1 MLISDDLDAIEK
13 ARFWSTQARD
23 PARHYQ
29 HSEIGYNYRLSNIL
43 AAIGRGQLRWLEE
56 RILAKRRIF
65 DRYGE
70 ALADLD
76 GFEFMPEAPYSRS
89 NRWLTVLT
97 LNPQRCQATPNQLM
111 DALAEENIE
120 ARPVWKPL
128 HLQPL
133 FAGTA
138 YYPHRPDESVSE
150 RLFATGICLPS
161 GSNLREE
168 EQERV
173 IGCIRREWGMRNEE

>member
-76 GFEFMPEAPYSRS
+76 GFEFMPEAPYGRS

-97 LNPQRCQATPNQLM
+97 LDPQRCRVTPNQLM

-128 HLQPL
+128 HLQPV
-133 FAGTA
+133 FAGAA
-138 YYPHRPDESVSE
+138 YYPHRPDENVSE

-173 IGCIRREWGMRNEE
+173 IECIRREWGMRNEE